1 MPSPEFLQRPGSIW
15 EVYPYEGKSFPQIR
29 AEMEDIAVKTCRPPR
44 DVRWEEGECGGVKGK
59 WVYPAERRDGMI
71 LYIHGGGFILGSSGI
86 SLPFL
91 TELAQVLH
99 IAAFSVDY
107 ALAPEH
113 PFPAPQN
120 DVLAAYQGLLDM
132 GIPGEQIILAGESAG
147 ATLCLTLAQM
157 VREKHL
163 FPPRAIV
170 AMSPVTDCTVP
181 GGEKILEALPDTAEA
196 MALYAPGR
204 DPADPLVS
212 PIYGDLEN
220 FPPTLLIAGG
230 AEPRRAD
237 SLRMAEALIQAGS
250 EAELLVG
257 KDMIHTYPLDFAD
270 YPEAAEA
277 FSEIAAYIRIKLGL
291 ED

>member
-1 MPSPEFLQRPGSIW
+1 MKKIVLCPNMSRD
-15 EVYPYEGKSFPQIR
+15 EGLECTRQVRDMLER
-29 AEMEDIAVKTCRPPR
+29 AGC
-44 DVRWEEGECGGVKGK
+44 
-59 WVYPAERRDGMI
+59 
-71 LYIHGGGFILGSSGI
+71 
-86 SLPFL
+86 
-91 TELAQVLH
+91 QV
-99 IAAFSVDY
+99 
-107 ALAPEH
+107 
-113 PFPAPQN
+113 
-120 DVLAAYQGLLDM
+120 VL
-132 GIPGEQIILAGESAG
+132 
-147 ATLCLTLAQM
+147 
-157 VREKHL
+157 
-163 FPPRAIV
+163 
-170 AMSPVTDCTVP
+170 
-181 GGEKILEALPDTAEA
+181 
-196 MALYAPGR
+196 
-204 DPADPLVS
+204 S